1 MNWQTILTMVGLMKG
16 SNVFK
21 TVGNVLHIAGTTVA
35 ASDKNDTGNDDLAAG
50 AILALGE
57 GFTKYGEK
65 SSNLQ
70 GNIVDALISGL
81 NEYRTEMVRCGK
93 IPVVNQ

>member
-1 MNWQTILTMVGLMKG
+1 MNWQTILAMVGLIKG
-16 SNVFK
+16 SNIYK
-21 TVGNVLHIAGTTVA
+21 TVGNVLHVAGTTVA
-35 ASDKNDTGNDDLAAG
+35 AADSNNTGNDDLAAG

-57 GFTKYGEK
+57 GFAKFGEK

-81 NEYRTEMVRCGK
+81 TEYKAEMVRCGK
-93 IPVVNQ
+93 IPVVN